1 MKSSA
6 LRFRCLTAAC
16 LVLAGIQPVAAQAPA
31 AANEAAQIKTL
42 LDAAQKAQ
50 GERAFGQAREHLE
63 ALLARTGITI
73 DQRIDVLNRLAD
85 TWLSKWERKPEE
97 ARRTYARILALPDLA
112 TSQRIDARNR
122 TAAAWSMEGAHEQ
135 ARAEYAWILALPD
148 LPVDQRVATLLRMAE
163 TWRTEWRLDEA
174 RAAHERI
181 LALPAASLNQRIDA
195 LNRLA
200 DTWLAERK
208 PEEARRTYARILAL
222 PDLEARQR
230 IDAHNRTAAAWSA
243 EGSHDQ
249 ARAEYAR
256 ILAWPDLSVDQRVE
270 TLLRTADAWLGAGNA
285 AEALQA
291 CATVAALPDLAPK
304 HRPGLLQR
312 QAAALLAKG
321 EMAAATAAIAELA
334 QGGPA
339 AGASVRE
346 ACQRLAGFA
355 AARLDAREFEGAAA
369 AYGQLAGITNI
380 DLRVRGPAVKGLVRC
395 CAGLRS
401 AEARTAALKALGALL
416 DELVAHPG
424 TAARDRQIARLQRAA
439 IPALGD
445 GTAAAE
451 QALDALLAG
460 DALGDE
466 QAKVALLQ
474 DANILFMSARAYTAA
489 RLLKARIDARLAAA
503 YAPNRYTCRFLEDA
517 PAGAGAWA
525 ASGFVAAP
533 ANLNTAFLPYPG
545 GEEEKLAADM
555 GAVRPLAEKEPE
567 AMRGRETA
575 IAMAY
580 DTRGWHLFIRCDDP
594 DIAQIMRE
602 GGRRGSTLEMFFA
615 PGLKDEVYYQWIVK
629 LAEKQLSIYDWNTPH
644 RFYRYLENRPGSLQ
658 AETAVLPRGWATL
671 VTVGWE
677 AVYDKLPFIEGNES
691 TWRFST
697 MRWGPVSMTWGGTVH
712 EPGRWGLVEFAPP
725 TPAQLTE
732 IRRELVRKAWWRYTS
747 RRDALK
753 DYWRG
758 ARGDPAF
765 LQQVL
770 TPFFQQQ
777 DAFAERMSGVGAWT
791 PEEVAV
797 VFQGQVPVWMEID
810 VLVDEQRKQYLKQA
824 LTAD

>member
-1 MKSSA
+1 MQSSA

-16 LVLAGIQPVAAQAPA
+16 LVLAGIRPVAAQAPA
-31 AANEAAQIKTL
+31 AADEAAQIK
-42 LDAAQKAQ
+42 AQIEAVQQAQ
-50 GERAFGQAREHLE
+50 RERAFGRAREQLA
-63 ALLARTGITI
+63 ALLARPGIT
-73 DQRIDVLNRLAD
+73 
-85 TWLSKWERKPEE
+85 T
-97 ARRTYARILALPDLA
+97 
-112 TSQRIDARNR
+112 
-122 TAAAWSMEGAHEQ
+122 
-135 ARAEYAWILALPD
+135 
-148 LPVDQRVATLLRMAE
+148 
-163 TWRTEWRLDEA
+163 
-174 RAAHERI
+174 
-181 LALPAASLNQRIDA
+181 NQRIEFLRRRADA
-195 LNRLA
+195 WRG
-200 DTWLAERK
+200 
-208 PEEARRTYARILAL
+208 
-222 PDLEARQR
+222 
-230 IDAHNRTAAAWSA
+230 
-243 EGSHDQ
+243 EGRHDE

-256 ILAWPDLSVDQRVE
+256 ILALPDLSVDQRVE
-270 TLLRTADAWLGAGNA
+270 TLLRTADAWLDAGAG
-285 AEALQA
+285 AEALQVCGA
-291 CATVAALPDLAPK
+291 VAALPGLAAK

-312 QAAALLAKG
+312 QAAANLAQG
-321 EMAAATAAIAELA
+321 ATATALAAIATLA

-339 AGASVRE
+339 AGGPLRE

-355 AARLDAREFEGAAA
+355 AARLDARDFAAAAA
-369 AYGQLAGITNI
+369 AYGPLAGITNL
-380 DLRVRGPAVKGLVRC
+380 DLRVRGPAAKGLVRC
-395 CAGLRS
+395 CAGLQS
-401 AEARTAALKALGALL
+401 AEARTAALAALGPLMDDL
-416 DELVAHPG
+416 IAHPD
-424 TAARDRQIARLQRAA
+424 TKPRDGQIARLQRAA
-439 IPALGD
+439 LPALGGD
-445 GTAAAE
+445 TAAAE
-451 QALDALLAG
+451 RALDALLAG
-460 DALGDE
+460 DALGGE

-503 YAPNRYTCRFLEDA
+503 YAPNRYTCRFLEAA
-517 PAGAGAWA
+517 PVGAGAWA
-525 ASGFVAAP
+525 ASGFVADP
-533 ANLNTAFLPYPG
+533 ANLNTAFLPYPA
-545 GEEEKLAADM
+545 GEEEKLTADM

-567 AMRGRETA
+567 TMRGRETA

-580 DTRGWHLFIRCDDP
+580 DTQGWHLFIRCDDP
-594 DIAQIMRE
+594 DLAQIMRE
-602 GGRRGSTLEMFFA
+602 GGRRGSSLEMFFA

-677 AVYDKLPFIEGNES
+677 ALYDKLPFIEGNES

-747 RRDALK
+747 RRDALR
-753 DYWRG
+753 DYWGG

-765 LQQVL
+765 LNQVL

-791 PEEVAV
+791 PGEVAA
-797 VFQGQVPVWMEID
+797 VFEAQVPVWMEID
-810 VLVDEQRKQYLKQA
+810 VLVDERRKQYLKQV